1 MPGYVSLR
9 IFDVLGNEVVVL
21 VDEFRPAGRYE
32 TTFDVSLASGIY
44 FYRIQAEDFVETKK
58 I

>member
-1 MPGYVSLR
+1 VSLR